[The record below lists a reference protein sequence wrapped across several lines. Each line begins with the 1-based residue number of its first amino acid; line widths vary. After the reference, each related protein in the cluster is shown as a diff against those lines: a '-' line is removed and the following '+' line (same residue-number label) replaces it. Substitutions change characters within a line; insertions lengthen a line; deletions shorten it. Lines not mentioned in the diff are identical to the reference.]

1 MFASCL
7 LDVCKQYKTIY
18 DISMSPVSGR
28 AAQWAELEA
37 ACLVARG
44 GGGAAARTRTAPPPG
59 PSPGPGASRTSTPSL
74 YRR

>member
-1 MFASCL
+1 MFANCL

-18 DISMSPVSGR
+18 DVSMSPVSGR
-28 AAQWAELEA
+28 AARWAELEA

-44 GGGAAARTRTAPPPG
+44 GGEAAARTRTAPPPG

-74 YRR
+74 YHR